1 MSKRKSPALVAFNGG
16 DRLVAEEA
24 AGISARYPDK
34 VIVQARDMVGKS
46 YDQVKALADSLY
58 LPYDIVE
65 DSRGAAGIRV
75 DNDGRTVYSVEELVS
90 MILSYGR
97 HLAEYHTKVPIKD
110 AVISVPPFFGQAE
123 RNGIIQAAQLAGI
136 NVLSL
141 INEHSGAAIQYGIDK
156 DFSNASRHVVFYDMG
171 SNSAYAALV
180 YFSAYTTKEYGKSV
194 SVNQFQVKD
203 VRWKANLG
211 GQTMEMRLV
220 EHFADEFNRQVG
232 NGIDVRKSSKAM
244 AKLKKQIK
252 RTKEIL
258 SANTEAPLS
267 VESIYEDRD
276 FRSTITRQKFEELCG
291 DLFEEALLP
300 VKEILKHSGL
310 KVEDLYAVE
319 LIGGATRMP
328 KLQAM
333 LQEFLG
339 RKDLDKHLDADEA
352 VVLGSAL
359 HAANLS
365 DGIKLTR
372 KLGMIDGATYG
383 IILELNSP
391 DLDNEE
397 GNQQVLIQRMKKLPS
412 KAFKSVKY
420 SKDFEVSLLY
430 DPSDILPPG
439 VSSGKIATYHVSG
452 LTDTY
457 TKYATRNLSAPIKT
471 NLHFSLSRSGLV
483 SFDRAETVIE
493 VSEWVDVPVK
503 NLTAE
508 NSTLILS
515 NTSSESSTSPT
526 SSSEKE
532 EGNLSGEGF
541 ENNTTTPE
549 KETQESKPIT
559 EKKLRKR
566 TFRVPLKVTDVT
578 DGPGR
583 SLSKESLAEAGVR
596 LFDLNQKDAERKR
609 TAELKNSLEEYIYS
623 TKEKLD
629 SSEDI
634 EKVSTQEQRNSFK
647 DKLDEAQEWLYM
659 DGEDASAAEFQ
670 EHLDSLKTIGG
681 EIFFRLKELSA
692 RPVAVIYVRK
702 YLDGLHKTLDEWE
715 KNKPWIG
722 QSFKDEI
729 LNEADKIKK
738 WLDENEARQ
747 AKTPGYM
754 VPIFTS
760 DEVYG
765 KVEKLQDK
773 VFKISKMPKP
783 KPKVEIPPKNDSVK
797 DENQEEVTS
806 TSSNSTDNEAAGEKI
821 HEPSESEGQSQGSN
835 GEQDANEEHSDE
847 L

>member
-1 MSKRKSPALVAFNGG
+1 
-16 DRLVAEEA
+16 
-24 AGISARYPDK
+24 
-34 VIVQARDMVGKS
+34 
-46 YDQVKALADSLY
+46 
-58 LPYDIVE
+58 
-65 DSRGAAGIRV
+65 
-75 DNDGRTVYSVEELVS
+75 
-90 MILSYGR
+90 
-97 HLAEYHTKVPIKD
+97 
-110 AVISVPPFFGQAE
+110 
-123 RNGIIQAAQLAGI
+123 
-136 NVLSL
+136 
-141 INEHSGAAIQYGIDK
+141 
-156 DFSNASRHVVFYDMG
+156 MG

-797 DENQEEVTS
+797 AENQEEATS

-821 HEPSESEGQSQGSN
+821 QEPSESEGQSQGSN